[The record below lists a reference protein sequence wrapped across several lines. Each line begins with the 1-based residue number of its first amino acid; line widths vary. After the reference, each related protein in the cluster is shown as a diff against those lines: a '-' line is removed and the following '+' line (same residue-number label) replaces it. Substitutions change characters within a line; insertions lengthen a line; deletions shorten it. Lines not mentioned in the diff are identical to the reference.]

1 MSALTSNR
9 PPWSIWPA
17 TCGPFFACYLPVK
30 QAPPRRPGAARNV
43 PRPVARGLL
52 APLQAQKPQQLARDP
67 RAACNSAGLGPAN
80 RVKSN
85 CPRRFAAGNAP
96 AAAGICPRS
105 KARAS
110 WTLVFLKRGSDFCP
124 LFNFQGRRTLA
135 PGPRSMA
142 PGPGTPPGS
151 PGQSRLTTM
160 HSDRRPGD
168 SNAVVG

>member
-1 MSALTSNR
+1 M
-9 PPWSIWPA
+9 
-17 TCGPFFACYLPVK
+17 K
-30 QAPPRRPGAARNV
+30 HAPPRRPGAARTV
-43 PRPVARGLL
+43 PRPAARGLL

-67 RAACNSAGLGPAN
+67 RAACIFAGIGPAN
-80 RVKSN
+80 WVKSN

-105 KARAS
+105 KARAP

-142 PGPGTPPGS
+142 PARVPRTIEANNNAQRSTP
-151 PGQSRLTTM
+151 
-160 HSDRRPGD
+160 RRFQRGRWVKKTKRVSVQVLRKQYGVKTNQDP
-168 SNAVVG
+168 